1 MIAQQFGS
9 SSLTTAYFATVHGRC
24 ADSKVSARWLQTE
37 DIARIDSGD
46 N

>member
-9 SSLTTAYFATVHGRC
+9 SSLTTAYFATVRGRC
-24 ADSKVSARWLQTE
+24 AVSKVSGRWPQPA